1 MNKEGNKKKEKK
13 KTCGHDRL
21 SWFINNLSIDLLDR
35 LLFQLVVKFSEE
47 N

>member
-1 MNKEGNKKKEKK
+1 MNKEGNKKKKEKK

-35 LLFQLVVKFSEE
+35 
-47 N
+47 